1 MFEDPELQDPLS
13 LSENYDE
20 PNLPHPDPKKAQAS
34 PDYDCETPEIHVIIK
49 EEEDGWT
56 VSDNHESYC
65 SGADK
70 EETSAPA
77 CHPQLKSCGKDSSS
91 SSKRQQRVNSVE
103 KCSEESSGPALYDQS
118 SSTRCGRKRHILIDS
133 DAKPE
138 ISCVYW
144 KVPEH
149 ETADEG
155 CNTGEKPFS
164 FPVRETTLS
173 HKRTMSSRQGT
184 HAEDGCNVPDQNVDV
199 KQSTSL
205 PTEAE
210 LHETKTPALCQT
222 DSPEHKPLVSH
233 GLKRASANLE
243 GQTLHLTVRLQ
254 AGEEEEQDDEIGGLI
269 NSDGEVVEWDASPD
283 RRSDCTESP
292 QQSKGVSLSE
302 SQLQS
307 QNQRDNSSPTLIM
320 EVVSVGDDEEREE
333 GEEKERVVKMA
344 TVSPF
349 YRGKRHRRKKKVSEI
364 KSRGVSDKPVP
375 ANPVKRRGRRKI
387 SETPLLSEDL
397 EAEPGISRRTRRKI
411 NFPTGVESEEL
422 SPKTVRRA
430 TAKRPY
436 RRRKDKHSAEGGGKT
451 GVSSGKKNP
460 GRKMVRV
467 PVEIPPEL
475 LKTPKEKIEYH
486 CSVCGKEF
494 PHAYKL
500 ERHELVHT
508 GEKPYSCSICGRGF
522 NQKGNLKTHYKVH
535 LGSKGVMDF
544 DDEVN
549 PIASE
554 LSEYLKSLPG
564 ESRIRSSLH
573 CLDCGKDFE
582 SQSALQAH
590 HITAHTPTAAESD
603 TVEHSTSQLLFCRR
617 CGVQFNEKEK
627 LEEHMKSHIKE
638 KPYSC
643 PDCGK
648 RFINESY
655 IQIHQRIHTGER
667 PFLCSQCGRGFHT
680 ASSLK
685 LHEMQHSEERPFA
698 CSICGK
704 TFRINSYLTAH
715 YQTHIKDRP
724 FICSVCGKGYSR
736 AEELKVHHRLHTGE
750 RPYECGECG
759 KSFIYRQGLRQHQ
772 RTHAGKRIGPTR
784 QLGRPKQQA
793 RLDIESSAAVLSH
806 VSECSHDQLI
816 SASDVTDRNQPEDDS
831 ERDSA
836 RDQSVSETEREAPE
850 VAVETRE
857 GFALCSGDKDDPTA
871 AEKPHKTCRKQ
882 FRARSHLCQKAK
894 KHQGGVKPYKCV
906 HCRKRFTFQSP
917 LILHLRSHS
926 VRKPFV
932 CPVCGMNFYLLR
944 HVKSHMTAHDIKTSV
959 MSKVQ
964 EELETNNGLINSRG
978 EWDPS
983 NSAPASGLD
992 LSSRQP
998 QDATSEKMQRIQLVE
1013 LTPTIAAL
1021 DHSPAPEGK
1030 TPKQLESEDEQS
1042 LENPSVEPKQ
1052 YQGPHRPKKKANC
1065 PTCGKVFCH
1074 NSALRR
1080 HLVIHS
1086 GKKPFKCFICGRG
1099 FTQSGN
1105 LKTHMKVHKEMGS
1118 ENPDDFGPAV
1128 ILAEEDHQEIGG
1140 LINSDGEEVDFSDL
1154 GESAVPG
1161 IVIAEAPSKTFDH
1174 TENEKP
1180 PSLHSCSVCGKDF
1193 PYASKLQR
1201 HLRTHSG
1208 ERPFPCSMCE
1218 KRFPEKGLL
1227 MIHERVHTGEKPFP
1241 CTFCEKRFASQGEL
1255 RLHRRTH
1262 TGERPYHCSICLK
1275 SFSRHWHLKTH
1286 LEAMH
1291 SEVVAGFTRKKFP
1304 CSDCDKS
1311 CNSAAEL
1318 RDHQRT
1324 HTGERPYQCSFC
1336 DKRFALSGTLVRHE
1350 RLHTGITPYH
1360 CSDCGKTF
1368 AQQWTLTTH
1377 MRTHTG
1383 EKPYSC
1389 TQCDKSFVAPG
1400 ELRRHTRIHTGEK
1413 PYTCTD
1419 CGRHFSLAGTL
1430 RNHKR
1435 SCTQNKNESDTGV
1448 ISEQVQAPVG
1458 EPSQQDLT
1466 DNISAEV
1473 SDTQSSPS
1481 SAELRP
1487 LDSLNCDKAAQREDN
1502 QREAEEQQEDVASSP
1517 QMNVIVKE
1525 EEEEEPLCVEEA
1537 PEQMSGSED
1546 CTMTEETE
1554 EEEEEQQQEEESSTD
1569 IRITVKEE
1577 EEPDNILQRSRFR
1590 LKTRNK
1596 EMVKSVFHH
1605 KVKVSEED
1613 PECVANS
1620 EKDSPPLSPMQDPLT
1635 NNQTK
1640 SSYCCGLCGRD
1651 CHKMSALQI
1660 HMRIHSGEKPFQCS
1674 LCGKQFT
1681 QKGQLKGHQK
1691 VHTGEKPF
1699 SCPDCGKS
1707 FAHSGAMNRHRL
1719 THTGERPY
1727 HCSVCDRSFN
1737 QSGRLRE
1744 HEKIHFGE
1752 KFDCPE
1758 CEKSFTRASSLKN
1771 HIRLHTGER
1780 PYGCDICGR
1789 GFSRSQSLRL
1799 HKRKHELIQTEEE
1812 SASSVKN
1819 DEFSQSD
1826 DNSPINMCITDKNDL

>member
-13 LSENYDE
+13 LSLNENYCDQTSPHQE
-20 PNLPHPDPKKAQAS
+20 PQRAAVS
-34 PDYDCETPEIHVIIK
+34 PDYNCETPEIQVIIK
-49 EEEDGWT
+49 EEEEGWT
-56 VSDNHESYC
+56 VSENHESF
-65 SGADK
+65 STEEEK
-70 EETSAPA
+70 EDTSANTSLP
-77 CHPQLKSCGKDSSS
+77 HLKACGKESSVLCEV
-91 SSKRQQRVNSVE
+91 KRHQGVCSVG
-103 KCSEESSGPALYDQS
+103 KCCEESGGGAAALYGQGS
-118 SSTRCGRKRHILIDS
+118 EGRRGHAGCDERH
-133 DAKPE
+133 K
-138 ISCVYW
+138 ISCIRGTAGNV
-144 KVPEH
+144 H
-149 ETADEG
+149 E
-155 CNTGEKPFS
+155 CNNAGEKPVPC
-164 FPVRETTLS
+164 PVRETTPS
-173 HKRTMSSRQGT
+173 HTRNMKSHQRS
-184 HAEDGCNVPDQNVDV
+184 HAEGECPAQD
-199 KQSTSL
+199 QSTSL
-205 PTEAE
+205 HTEAE
-210 LHETKTPALCQT
+210 LRQTKRSAPYQT
-222 DSPEHKPLVSH
+222 DSTEHKHLMSH
-233 GLKRASANLE
+233 GLKIPSASLND
-243 GQTLHLTVRLQ
+243 QTLHLTVRLR
-254 AGEEEEQDDEIGGLI
+254 AGEEEEEEEQDEEIGGLI
-269 NSDGEVVEWDASPD
+269 NSDGEVVEWDTRDSPD
-283 RRSDCTESP
+283 RGSDCTEGP
-292 QQSKGVSLSE
+292 QPSKGVILSE
-302 SQLQS
+302 SQLQGQS
-307 QNQRDNSSPTLIM
+307 QRDSSSPTLIM
-320 EVVSVGDDEEREE
+320 EVVSVGEDEEREE
-333 GEEKERVVKMA
+333 GEDKERVVKM
-344 TVSPF
+344 TSVSPL
-349 YRGKRHRRKKKVSEI
+349 YCGKRPRRKTKVSA
-364 KSRGVSDKPVP
+364 VSLDNLDTEKDVP
-375 ANPVKRRGRRKI
+375 ANAVKRRRRRKI
-387 SETPLLSEDL
+387 SQTPLLSCEDL
-397 EAEPGISRRTRRKI
+397 EAEPGISRRTRRKRNLRTI
-411 NFPTGVESEEL
+411 VEPEEL
-422 SPKTVRRA
+422 NPKTVRRGA
-430 TAKRPY
+430 AKRHY
-436 RRRKDKHSAEGGGKT
+436 RRRKDTKPSADGAGENK
-451 GVSSGKKNP
+451 GVSAGKKRP

-467 PVEIPPEL
+467 PIEIPPEL
-475 LKTPKEKIEYH
+475 LKKPKEKIEYH

-500 ERHELVHT
+500 ERHELIHT
-508 GEKPYSCSICGRGF
+508 GDKPYCCSICGRGF

-535 LGSKGVMDF
+535 LGRKGAVDF

-564 ESRIRSSLH
+564 ESRIRSSLR
-573 CLDCGKDFE
+573 CLECGRDCE

-590 HITAHTPTAAESD
+590 HITTHTETTAEPDA
-603 TVEHSTSQLLFCRR
+603 VEHSASQLLFCRR
-617 CGVQFNEKEK
+617 CGTQFNEKEK
-627 LEEHMKSHIKE
+627 LEEHMKTHIKE

-648 RFINESY
+648 KFINESY
-655 IQIHQRIHTGER
+655 IQIHQRIHTGEK

-685 LHEMQHSEERPFA
+685 LHEMQHSGERPFA

-724 FICSVCGKGYSR
+724 FICGVCGKGYSR

-793 RLDIESSAAVLSH
+793 RLDICCTLP
-806 VSECSHDQLI
+806 L
-816 SASDVTDRNQPEDDS
+816 P
-831 ERDSA
+831 
-836 RDQSVSETEREAPE
+836 
-850 VAVETRE
+850 
-857 GFALCSGDKDDPTA
+857 
-871 AEKPHKTCRKQ
+871 RK
-882 FRARSHLCQKAK
+882 
-894 KHQGGVKPYKCV
+894 
-906 HCRKRFTFQSP
+906 
-917 LILHLRSHS
+917 
-926 VRKPFV
+926 
-932 CPVCGMNFYLLR
+932 
-944 HVKSHMTAHDIKTSV
+944 
-959 MSKVQ
+959 
-964 EELETNNGLINSRG
+964 
-978 EWDPS
+978 
-983 NSAPASGLD
+983 
-992 LSSRQP
+992 
-998 QDATSEKMQRIQLVE
+998 
-1013 LTPTIAAL
+1013 
-1021 DHSPAPEGK
+1021 
-1030 TPKQLESEDEQS
+1030 
-1042 LENPSVEPKQ
+1042 
-1052 YQGPHRPKKKANC
+1052 
-1065 PTCGKVFCH
+1065 
-1074 NSALRR
+1074 
-1080 HLVIHS
+1080 
-1086 GKKPFKCFICGRG
+1086 
-1099 FTQSGN
+1099 
-1105 LKTHMKVHKEMGS
+1105 MGS
-1118 ENPDDFGPAV
+1118 ENPEDFEPAV
-1128 ILAEEDHQEIGG
+1128 ILAEEDQQEIGG

-1154 GESAVPG
+1154 RVSAVAG
-1161 IVIAEAPSKTFDH
+1161 IVPAEAPPKTFDH
-1174 TENEKP
+1174 SENEKP

-1304 CSDCDKS
+1304 CSDCEKS

-1324 HTGERPYQCSFC
+1324 HTGERPFQCSFC

-1413 PYTCTD
+1413 PYNCSD

-1435 SCTQNKNESDTGV
+1435 SCTQSKNESVPGV
-1448 ISEQVQAPVG
+1448 VSSPAQAAVG
-1458 EPSQQDLT
+1458 EQSQQDPAG
-1466 DNISAEV
+1466 NISSEV
-1473 SDTQSSPS
+1473 SDS
-1481 SAELRP
+1481 RP
-1487 LDSLNCDKAAQREDN
+1487 GAAQPQCSERPNCDKAAQCENHLREPAD
-1502 QREAEEQQEDVASSP
+1502 QPDDTASSP
-1517 QMNVIVKE
+1517 HMNVIVKE
-1525 EEEEEPLCVEEA
+1525 EEEEEPLCVEET
-1537 PEQMSGSED
+1537 PDQVSGGED
-1546 CTMTEETE
+1546 CTMSEES
-1554 EEEEEQQQEEESSTD
+1554 EEQHQESNTE

-1577 EEPDNILQRSRFR
+1577 EEEPINMS
-1590 LKTRNK
+1590 
-1596 EMVKSVFHH
+1596 M
-1605 KVKVSEED
+1605 ED
-1613 PECVANS
+1613 RDHVTDS
-1620 EKDSPPLSPMQDPLT
+1620 EKESCPASPVQDLQ
-1635 NNQTK
+1635 NNHLTK

-1660 HMRIHSGEKPFQCS
+1660 HMRIHSGEKPYQCT

-1681 QKGQLKGHQK
+1681 QKGQLKGHYK

-1758 CEKSFTRASSLKN
+1758 CEKSFTRSSSLKN
-1771 HIRLHTGER
+1771 HFRLHTGER

-1799 HKRKHELIQTEEE
+1799 HKRKHEQIQTEED
-1812 SASSVKN
+1812 SAFSVKN
-1819 DEFSQSD
+1819 DDFSQSD
-1826 DNSPINMCITDKNDL
+1826 DNSPINMCITDKND